1 MRPVIVRE
9 NLKSQLECNR
19 KQYQIEVQKN
29 KKVYNLIGYTKL
41 VLFILFAVCVY
52 RAAAGGDSIF
62 LWAAAAVLLFVQA
75 AAWAYH
81 FILNGK
87 LDRGRVM
94 IQINQSHLDRISGRW
109 TEFSDTG
116 EEFLDPEHPYG
127 SDLDIT
133 GPASLFQ
140 FLSTAHTWYGRKAFA
155 SDLLTAKYSK
165 GELVKRQASVR
176 ELAENTALADELEY
190 RFSKVGCDPRAEA
203 LTIALSSFDP
213 VLRSR
218 WMKTLLLYLPFSTI
232 PFLLLIFFFH
242 LESLY
247 LTGFLI
253 LTAQTIL
260 WLAGLPDCS
269 RYSKS
274 IGRLPIHLKAYHKV
288 LKLIQTQNFESEEL
302 KRIQGELTEGRF
314 SAVKAMKELANVE
327 NMVNVRG
334 TPIIYFLL
342 NVLFLWDFRSAFS
355 LEKWKRTYSPYCEN
369 WFRALGEIE
378 SLLSLSTMIRV
389 CGHCCFPVYSDV
401 RIMDASELGH
411 PLIHESKRVT
421 NTLTLD
427 DNIIIISGSNM
438 SGKTTY
444 LRTAGINLVLAR
456 AGGPVCASKMTFSDL
471 HLTTSMRVS
480 DDLKEGIST
489 FYAELKRVKRILDT
503 AEMDNRTLF
512 LIDEIFRGT
521 NSVDRLIGAKSVI
534 TKLNGLG
541 AIGMITT
548 HDLELCGLEE
558 IHPRITN
565 CNFTES
571 YHEGKILF
579 DYRRK
584 EGRSKTT
591 NGQYLM
597 EMLGI
602 LSSNQN

>member
-1 MRPVIVRE
+1 M
-9 NLKSQLECNR
+9 KSQLECNI

-29 KKVYNLIGYTKL
+29 KKVYNLVGYTKL
-41 VLFILFAVCVY
+41 ALFILFAVCVY
-52 RAAAGGDSIF
+52 RAATGEVSIF

-81 FILNGK
+81 IILNGK

-109 TEFSDTG
+109 IEFSDTG
-116 EEFLDPEHPYG
+116 EEFSDPEHPYG
-127 SDLDIT
+127 DDLDIT

-140 FLSTAHTWYGRKAFA
+140 FLSTAHTWYGRKALA
-155 SDLLTAKYSK
+155 SDLLSAGYSE
-165 GELVKRQASVR
+165 GELIKRQASVR

-190 RFSKVGCDPRAEA
+190 CFTKVGCDPRAEA
-203 LTIALSSFDP
+203 LATALSSFDP
-213 VLRSR
+213 VLRNR
-218 WMKTLLLYLPFSTI
+218 WIKTLLLYLPFCTI
-232 PFLLLIFFFH
+232 PFFLLMLLFH
-242 LESLY
+242 FESLY
-247 LTGFLI
+247 LIGFLI
-253 LTAQTIL
+253 LSAQTVL
-260 WLAGLPDCS
+260 WLAGLPACL
-269 RYSKS
+269 RYSNG

-288 LKLIQTQNFESEEL
+288 LKLIKMQNFESEEL
-302 KRIQGELTEGRF
+302 KSIQAELTEGNF

-334 TPIIYFLL
+334 TPILYFLL
-342 NVLFLWDFRSAFS
+342 NILFLWDFRSAFS
-355 LEKWKRTYSPYCEN
+355 LEKWKRTYAPYCEN

-411 PLIHESKRVT
+411 PLIHDSKRVT

-456 AGGPVCASKMTFSDL
+456 AGGPVCARKMTFSDL
-471 HLTTSMRVS
+471 HLITSMRVS

-489 FYAELKRVKRILDT
+489 FYAELERVKKILDT
-503 AEMDNRTLF
+503 AEMDSRTLF

-521 NSVDRLIGAKSVI
+521 NSADRLIGAKSVI
-534 TKLNGLG
+534 TKLNNLG

-558 IHPRITN
+558 IHSRITN

-571 YHEGKILF
+571 YHEGQILF

-602 LSSNQN
+602 LSSGQN